1 MKSMTGY
8 GNAKIQQK
16 DLNIEVSIRSVNG
29 RFLDTRFHLPREFMA
44 FEADLKKILTENIL
58 RGTVDI
64 FVSRKNK
71 AAHEAA
77 EIHVNEI
84 LAKKYL
90 QAFQKI
96 SKLTKLATPLH
107 LEVLAKMPEVIQL
120 EEKQGVS
127 SQEEKL
133 LKKVFQKACEDCRK
147 EREREGR
154 FLQKDLSNLVLDLE
168 KQVQIISG
176 LRDEANKL
184 LQERFEQK
192 VSSRLKNQGQ
202 EMDPARVA
210 QEIVIQLEKAD
221 INEELVRLTEHIK
234 NYKDLLASAQAEGKK
249 LDFYTQELLREV
261 NTIGSKSQVA
271 KITQAV
277 VEAKTLIERLREQ
290 VQNVE

>member
-8 GNAKIQQK
+8 GTSKTQQK
-16 DLNIEVSIRSVNG
+16 ELTIEVSIRAVNG
-29 RFLDTRFHLPREFMA
+29 RFLDTRFHLPREFVP
-44 FEADLKKILTENIL
+44 FEAELKKMLNEKIL

-64 FVSRKNK
+64 FVNRRNK
-71 AAHEAA
+71 AGHEAA
-77 EIHVNEI
+77 EVRVNEG

-96 SKLTKLATPLH
+96 AKATKLPANVH
-107 LEVLAKMPEVIQL
+107 LEILARMPDVIQV
-120 EEKQGVS
+120 EEKHEVS

-133 LKKVFQKACEDCRK
+133 LRAVFGKACADCVK
-147 EREREGR
+147 EREREGK
-154 FLQKDLSNLVLDLE
+154 FLQKELEKLVHDLE
-168 KQVQIISG
+168 AQVAVVSS
-176 LRDEANKL
+176 LREDANRQ

-192 VSSRLKNQGQ
+192 IGNRLKGQ
-202 EMDPARVA
+202 ELDPQRIT
-210 QEIVIQLEKAD
+210 QEVVIQLEKAD
-221 INEELVRLTEHIK
+221 INEELVRLKEHLK
-234 NYKDLLASAQAEGKK
+234 NYKDLLKSAHAEGKK

-290 VQNVE
+290 IQNVE

>member
-8 GNAKIQQK
+8 GTSKAQQK
-16 DLNIEVSIRSVNG
+16 DLNIEVSIRTVNG
-29 RFLDTRFHLPREFMA
+29 RFLDTRFHLPREFVP
-44 FEADLKKILTENIL
+44 FEADLKKMLGEKIL

-64 FVSRKNK
+64 FINRRH
-71 AAHEAA
+71 AASQEAA
-77 EIHVNEI
+77 EVRVNEN

-90 QAFQKI
+90 AAFKAI
-96 SKLTKLATPLH
+96 SKATNLQANVH
-107 LEVLAKMPEVIQL
+107 LEVLARMPEVIRL
-120 EEKQGVS
+120 EEKQEVS
-127 SQEEKL
+127 SHEEKL
-133 LKKVFQKACEDCRK
+133 LRSVFAKACGDCLK
-147 EREREGR
+147 EREREGK
-154 FLQKDLSNLVLDLE
+154 FLQKELEKLVGELE
-168 KQVQIISG
+168 KQVRIVAG
-176 LRDEANKL
+176 LREDANRQ

-192 VSSRLKNQGQ
+192 ISSRLKGQ
-202 EMDPARVA
+202 EIDPQRLT

-221 INEELVRLTEHIK
+221 INEELVRLSEHLK
-234 NYKDLLASAQAEGKK
+234 NYKDLLKSAHAEGKK

>member
-8 GNAKIQQK
+8 GTSKTQQK
-16 DLNIEVSIRSVNG
+16 DLTIEVSIRAVNG
-29 RFLDTRFHLPREFMA
+29 RFLDTRFHLPREFVP
-44 FEADLKKILTENIL
+44 FEADLKKLLNEKIL

-64 FVSRKNK
+64 FVNRRNK
-71 AAHEAA
+71 AVHEAA
-77 EIHVNEI
+77 EVRVNEA

-96 SKLTKLATPLH
+96 SKATKLSANVH
-107 LEVLAKMPEVIQL
+107 LEILAKMPEVIQV
-120 EEKQGVS
+120 EEKHEVS
-127 SQEEKL
+127 TQEEKL
-133 LKKVFQKACEDCRK
+133 LKAVFAKACADCVK
-147 EREREGR
+147 EREREGK
-154 FLQKDLSNLVLDLE
+154 FLQKELEKLVHELEAQVSVVSNLRED
-168 KQVQIISG
+168 
-176 LRDEANKL
+176 ANRQ

-192 VSSRLKNQGQ
+192 IGARLKGQ
-202 EMDPARVA
+202 ELDPQRLT

-221 INEELVRLTEHIK
+221 INEELVRLKEHLK
-234 NYKDLLASAQAEGKK
+234 NYKDLLKSAHAEGKK